1 MYDGRD
7 AWEDELLGDIEEAT
21 RHLRELE
28 MFNPSLYAIISEGAK
43 ELSAMLDT
51 QYSRGP
57 CTLVKAEPDT
67 TPISLSPEMAA
78 NVVYQDRR
86 RRYACRECGK
96 LHDRKARANDCR
108 NADLGLKPY
117 VCHGYCGQNSWF
129 VYSLSSMSL
138 LLPADAL
145 VATLGGCL
153 IQRSEIRFG
162 GAVSSTLGA
171 GEPTDCRMRSM
182 VNPPTMCLAPR

>member
-1 MYDGRD
+1 MADSKIVLLTLHLHEYNVASREEPASGCLMYDGRG
-7 AWEDELLGDIEEAT
+7 AWEDELLGDIEEAA

-51 QYSRGP
+51 QYSCGP
-57 CTLVKAEPDT
+57 CTLVKVETDT
-67 TPISLSPEMAA
+67 TPVTFSPGMAA

-129 VYSLSSMSL
+129 V
-138 LLPADAL
+138 P
-145 VATLGGCL
+145 
-153 IQRSEIRFG
+153 F
-162 GAVSSTLGA
+162 
-171 GEPTDCRMRSM
+171 
-182 VNPPTMCLAPR
+182 PPFHVLAPPH